1 MLNTLFV
8 RGPHLCISTLVSS
21 QKLRLVSSTIRVNLQ
36 FLCVWRL
43 RNQHELESLLEEIS
57 AVYDKKTLM
66 QMYRLATDEPYSFWY
81 ILLTAKKRED
91 MFFCRFENRLVPNV
105 AESKDDGRPSGGHSV
120 SRAPPPTA

>member
-1 MLNTLFV
+1 
-8 RGPHLCISTLVSS
+8 
-21 QKLRLVSSTIRVNLQ
+21 
-36 FLCVWRL
+36 
-43 RNQHELESLLEEIS
+43 
-57 AVYDKKTLM
+57 VYDKKTLM

-105 AESKDDGRPSGGHSV
+105 AESKDDGRPSGGHGV